1 MIYIWYWRASEARE
15 TLSGLFNRE
24 SLYMY
29 IFLVCMSRLPFDLQR
44 GHLNDSIARKEG
56 FSVFLI
62 FLLRKSGDEKSKLRF
77 FLPTYSLLTT
87 YSAHTSE
94 RVKAW
99 KVTVVEIECDGAA
112 F

>member
-1 MIYIWYWRASEARE
+1 MVLASERSTRDTLRSVKSRIAIYI
-15 TLSGLFNRE
+15 
-24 SLYMY
+24 
-29 IFLVCMSRLPFDLQR
+29 LVCMSRLPFDLQR
-44 GHLNDSIARKEG
+44 GHLNDSITCKEG

-62 FLLRKSGDEKSKLRF
+62 FYYENRAMRNQSYDF
-77 FLPTYSLLTT
+77 FCQSLLTT

-99 KVTVVEIECDGAA
+99 KVTVVGTECDGAA